1 MDSGTSLAKRGVQYA
16 LPANRNKLLDILRD
30 VWHPTDN
37 PKGYLNLGVAENTLM
52 HKELLQYISAKV
64 RPSVSKPIVWYLPF
78 LYSTA
83 SRWQKLLVDG
93 PALGYGD
100 SFSGSHR
107 LKGVLAAFL
116 TRHFRA
122 VRPIQSADLA
132 VTSGV
137 SAAIEACAFAL
148 GDVGD
153 GVLLARPFYKAFPY
167 NLSNRAGLRPVF
179 VSFHGE
185 DPVGPGSVVAYERAL
200 LEARGKVCA
209 SRQTLISYMELCQ
222 KYGLRLISDE
232 IYGLSCWDNPETPKA
247 PGFHS
252 VLSID
257 HDGFINPALVHV
269 IWGISKDLGMNG
281 VRLGCVVSQNNEN
294 LIRAL
299 QTNSI
304 FTCPSSFADRITTVM
319 LSDSSFINH
328 FVAENRHRLRARYA
342 EAAAILKRNGI
353 SYRRSNAAFFLWAD
367 LFSFWSPRLGSSYGS
382 REVIALEERLNQ
394 HLLSQKVFVTTG
406 GSSGSEEAGWFRI
419 TFALDRDYVHEGLA
433 RVVLALKSFEV

>member
-1 MDSGTSLAKRGVQYA
+1 MDSGTFLAKRGVQYA

-37 PKGYLNLGVAENTLM
+37 PKGYLNLGVAEN
-52 HKELLQYISAKV
+52 LLI
-64 RPSVSKPIVWYLPF
+64 
-78 LYSTA
+78 
-83 SRWQKLLVDG
+83 DG

-116 TRHFRA
+116 TRHLRA
-122 VRPIQSADLA
+122 VRPIQAADLA
-132 VTSGV
+132 VTSG
-137 SAAIEACAFAL
+137 
-148 GDVGD
+148 
-153 GVLLARPFYKAFPY
+153 AFPY

-185 DPVGPGSVVAYERAL
+185 DPFGPESVVEYERAL
-200 LEARGKVCA
+200 LEARDKGIIVRALLLCNPHNPLVCA
-209 SRQTLISYMELCQ
+209 SRQVLISYMELCQ
-222 KYGLRLISDE
+222 KYGLHLISDE

-257 HDGFINPALVHV
+257 HDGIINPALVHV

-281 VRLGCVVSQNNEN
+281 VRLGCVVSQNNQN

-328 FVAENRHRLRARYA
+328 FVAENRYRLRTRYA
-342 EAAAILKRNGI
+342 EAAATLKRNGI

-367 LFSFWSPRLGSSYGS
+367 LFSFWSPRMGSSYSS
-382 REVIALEERLNQ
+382 REAMA
-394 HLLSQKVFVTTG
+394 FVTTG
-406 GSSGSEEAGWFRI
+406 GSSGSEEPGWFRI

>member
-1 MDSGTSLAKRGVQYA
+1 MDSGTFLAKRSVQYA

-52 HKELLQYISAKV
+52 HKELLQYISAK
-64 RPSVSKPIVWYLPF
+64 
-78 LYSTA
+78 
-83 SRWQKLLVDG
+83 LLVDG

-107 LKGVLAAFL
+107 LKGILAAFL
-116 TRHFRA
+116 TRHFGA
-122 VRPIQSADLA
+122 VRPIQAADLA

-137 SAAIEACAFAL
+137 SAAIEACAFVL

-179 VSFHGE
+179 VSFFGE
-185 DPVGPGSVVAYERAL
+185 DPFGPESVVEYERAL
-200 LEARGKVCA
+200 LEAREKGITVRALLLCNPHNPLGVCA
-209 SRQTLISYMELCQ
+209 SRHTLIRYMGFCQ
-222 KYGLRLISDE
+222 KYGLHLISDE
-232 IYGLSCWDNPETPKA
+232 IYGLSCWENPETPKA

-252 VLSID
+252 VMSID
-257 HDGFINPALVHV
+257 HDGIINPALVHV

-281 VRLGCVVSQNNEN
+281 VRLGCVVSQNNQN

-304 FTCPSSFADRITTVM
+304 FTCPSSFADKITTMM
-319 LSDSSFINH
+319 LSDRSFINH
-328 FVAENRHRLRARYA
+328 FVTENQDRLRTRYA

-367 LFSFWSPRLGSSYGS
+367 LFSFWSPRLGSSYSS
-382 REVIALEERLNQ
+382 REAITLEERLNQ
-394 HLLSQKVFVTTG
+394 YLLSQKVFVTAG

-419 TFALDRDYVHEGLA
+419 TFALGRDYVHEGLA
-433 RVVLALKSFEV
+433 RVVLALKSFEVKEP